1 MSSSGAGHVATAC
14 TSTAGSGGARQSA
27 RSTRHSHVST
37 AAQHPANTQVGRHAT
52 PHHTCVLCQ
61 LVLALLHSFRMLCG
75 FGGPPWRMLVMHA
88 GDTAPVDCTLRRVH
102 AGQEQ
107 QAAATEED
115 DKRYINLAAASPSHA
130 RTSMTDLYG
139 SRAIWSDY
147 SSGRGGSRA
156 QAARAWRAA
165 GGDRR

>member
-1 MSSSGAGHVATAC
+1 
-14 TSTAGSGGARQSA
+14 
-27 RSTRHSHVST
+27 
-37 AAQHPANTQVGRHAT
+37 
-52 PHHTCVLCQ
+52 
-61 LVLALLHSFRMLCG
+61 
-75 FGGPPWRMLVMHA
+75 MLVMHA

-139 SRAIWSDY
+139 SRAIWIDY
-147 SSGRGGSRA
+147 YSGRGGSRA